1 VTEWERVEPDRLAAL
16 LDDARVRI
24 WRWECRGDYSSVDA
38 DLLRRWRA
46 GLDRDPDEDRS
57 WVEYVQGLRRR
68 GVRFE
73 RVRRLT
79 EPLSEYLRMQLD
91 FTYMNIDAGEDVR
104 WVTPAAAAEVDMPD
118 HDFYVLDDDMVAVVD
133 FDAAGLFAGARVSG
147 AAEVVERH
155 GVWRDLI
162 WPHAIPHARYLTDL
176 AQRHG

>member
-1 VTEWERVEPDRLAAL
+1 VTEWERVEPDRFAAL

-162 WPHAIPHARYLTDL
+162 WPCAVPHARYLTDL